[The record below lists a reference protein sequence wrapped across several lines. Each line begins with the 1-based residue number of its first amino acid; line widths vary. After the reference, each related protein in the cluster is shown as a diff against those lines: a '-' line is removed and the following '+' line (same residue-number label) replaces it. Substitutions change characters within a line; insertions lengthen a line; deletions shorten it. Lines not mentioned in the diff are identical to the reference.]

1 MVKGTGGVKTGMTGH
16 TKKIEYFK
24 TSVKS
29 YAWYATTLYIPMHLR
44 YTPKVTQK
52 KVFYQTT
59 KKEDLLVRLLMCV
72 HQTNLEQGGLND
84 TKR

>member
-1 MVKGTGGVKTGMTGH
+1 
-16 TKKIEYFK
+16 
-24 TSVKS
+24 
-29 YAWYATTLYIPMHLR
+29 MHLR

-59 KKEDLLVRLLMCV
+59 KKEDLLVRLLMCA
-72 HQTNLEQGGLND
+72 HQTNLERGGLND